1 MRFEVD
7 ATTEPRAERN
17 MCELGLKTYRI
28 NFTLSSKSGPSAQ
41 FLEKK
46 KSKSRQKTDSRNS
59 YFSTKSRIN
68 LPSQSWDGACR

>member
-46 KSKSRQKTDSRNS
+46 NQRAGRKQTAGTVILARKV
-59 YFSTKSRIN
+59 
-68 LPSQSWDGACR
+68 G